1 MTKTFTPN
9 DVLRYLYKETSSIEN
24 TELEQ
29 ALIVRGELLDQYAQ
43 LTSIK
48 EQLDK
53 VRITPSDRSIK
64 TILDYSKS
72 QDPILS

>member
-9 DVLRYLYKETSSIEN
+9 DVLRYLYKETDAVESA
-24 TELEQ
+24 ELEQ
-29 ALIVRGELLDQYAQ
+29 ALVVRGELLDQYAQ

-53 VRITPSDRSIK
+53 VRLTPSHRTISD
-64 TILDYSKS
+64 ILDYSKS

>member
-1 MTKTFTPN
+1 
-9 DVLRYLYKETSSIEN
+9 LYKETSSLEN
-24 TELEQ
+24 SELEQ

-53 VRITPSDRSIK
+53 VRITPSDKSIK
-64 TILDYSKS
+64 TILEYSRS

>member
-24 TELEQ
+24 SELEQ

-53 VRITPSDRSIK
+53 VRITPSDRSIQA
-64 TILDYSKS
+64 ILEYSRS

>member
-9 DVLRYLYKETSSIEN
+9 DVLRYSYKETSPTESV
-24 TELEQ
+24 ELEQ
-29 ALIVRGELLDQYAQ
+29 ALMVRTKLLDQYLE

-53 VRITPSDRSIK
+53 VRISPSERTVK
-64 TILDYSKS
+64 AILNYSKS
-72 QDPILS
+72 HDPILS

>member
-9 DVLRYLYKETSSIEN
+9 DVLRYLYKETDAVESA
-24 TELEQ
+24 ELEQ
-29 ALIVRGELLDQYAQ
+29 ALVVRGELLDQYAQ

-53 VRITPSDRSIK
+53 VQLSPSQRTINK
-64 TILDYSKS
+64 ILDYSKS

>member
-24 TELEQ
+24 SELEQ

-53 VRITPSDRSIK
+53 VRITPSDKSIK
-64 TILDYSKS
+64 TILEYSRS

>member
-9 DVLRYLYKETSSIEN
+9 DVLRYLYKETSSLEN
-24 TELEQ
+24 SELEQ

-53 VRITPSDRSIK
+53 VRITPSDKSIK
-64 TILDYSKS
+64 TILEYSRS